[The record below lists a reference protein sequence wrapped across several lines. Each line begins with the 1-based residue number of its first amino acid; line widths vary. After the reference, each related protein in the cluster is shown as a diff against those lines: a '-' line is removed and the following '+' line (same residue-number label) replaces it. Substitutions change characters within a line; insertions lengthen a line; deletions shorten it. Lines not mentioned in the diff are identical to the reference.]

1 MADLRLHVPAQVF
14 FGTDSTH
21 RLGAVASELGRRVL
35 LVTEAILYERGT
47 VDAVTG
53 VLGRRNLD
61 PIVFDEV
68 VPNATSTAVEE
79 AVRLGRGGHV
89 DLVVGL
95 GGLSA
100 LSIAKATAMLVRA
113 RTSVDDMLSGT
124 PADARPLP
132 LIEIPTTCRDPF
144 MFGGG
149 YLLVDARD
157 RRAHLGKGAEDPTRI
172 VLIDPRLSLSLPA
185 KYTATTMMD
194 TLLHAVEGYLST
206 ASSFLSET
214 LFLQAVRIIGR
225 TLTGAI
231 DAPDELKP
239 RLEASKAGLLTAL
252 GLSVSRSGIGSALS
266 YALNGRLRVPKSW
279 VSTILLPHVMEF
291 NLNVS
296 SEKLRDVG
304 DALGGGAE
312 GAPTVEA
319 AGRAVE
325 TVRSLIASLQLPSRL
340 RDFDLNLEDMMEVA
354 EIAHGFDLMNQ
365 LPRVASTDD
374 LYEIL
379 KTAY

>member
-132 LIEIPTTCRDPF
+132 LIEIPTTCRNPF

-149 YLLVDARD
+149 YLIVDARD
-157 RRAHLGKGAEDPTRI
+157 RRAHLGKGAEDPTRV

-225 TLTGAI
+225 TLAEAI